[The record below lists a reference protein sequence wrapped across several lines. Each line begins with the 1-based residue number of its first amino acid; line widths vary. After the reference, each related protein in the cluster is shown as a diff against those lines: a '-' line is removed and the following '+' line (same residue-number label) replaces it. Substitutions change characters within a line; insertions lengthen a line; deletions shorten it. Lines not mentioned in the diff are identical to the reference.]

1 MPEHSVDRAS
11 QGVRGRWLEEETWRM
26 GRAGAE
32 WLYSRSI
39 NESKGKIPDMWNG
52 LQWGQMFSIE
62 EGAGLER
69 HKALFAKKPHGF
81 LFGVQ
86 NIWRSP
92 QELMNHDME
101 R

>member
-11 QGVRGRWLEEETWRM
+11 QGVRGRWLEEGTWRV

-69 HKALFAKKPHGF
+69 DTKPYLPKNLMDSYLGFRIYGGAHK
-81 LFGVQ
+81 
-86 NIWRSP
+86 S
-92 QELMNHDME
+92 
-101 R
+101 